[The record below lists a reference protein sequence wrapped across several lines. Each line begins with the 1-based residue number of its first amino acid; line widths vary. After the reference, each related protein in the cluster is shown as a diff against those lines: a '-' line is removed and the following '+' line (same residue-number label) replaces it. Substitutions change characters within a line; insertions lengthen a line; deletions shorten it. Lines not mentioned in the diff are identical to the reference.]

1 MKTLFL
7 VSLVLL
13 FVISPAYGQ
22 SLSDATGLV
31 TRLDV
36 KTGGHTFEVETV
48 SNFNIQDFNFD
59 KNEKKLSLFINSGLE
74 RNLGELLIPRALL
87 GGNFTFYL
95 NEQPYFPKVHSNEK
109 ISFVTLNFTGSGENK
124 LEIFGTTHLD
134 GLTAKDEITAKYEIT
149 PEELPPLQQGETLP
163 DSLGWLILVGFLAVV
178 SAIVVVKIKKQKS

>member
-36 KTGGHTFEVETV
+36 KTGGHTFEIETV
-48 SNFNIQDFNFD
+48 SNFNIPDFDFD
-59 KNEKKLSLFINSGLE
+59 KDKKKLSLFINSGLE
-74 RNLGELLIPRALL
+74 RNLGELLIPQTLL

-95 NEQPYFPKVHSNEK
+95 NEQPYFPKVKSSEK
-109 ISFVTLNFTGSGENK
+109 ISFITLNFTGSGENK
-124 LEIFGTTHLD
+124 LEIFGTTYLD
-134 GLTAKDEITAKYEIT
+134 GLTDKDEII
-149 PEELPPLQQGETLP
+149 PEELPILQKEETLP
-163 DSLGWLILVGFLAVV
+163 DSLGWLVLVGFLAVV
-178 SAIVVVKIKKQKS
+178 SAVIVVKIKKRKS